1 MAADN
6 KLNIETAERLI
17 ESWARSNLPIYE
29 FMSLRVNSVSG
40 GVYKCSVPLDAN
52 TGNHISTL
60 HAAFQFAAAEI
71 LGGLVVLC
79 NRTDETHVPVVKR
92 LSVDFKHPALSGI
105 SSEASFSDHEVEV
118 MNRALQAT
126 GRYDFELASI
136 VRNEQGQVVAEA
148 TGCYAVRTMA

>member
-17 ESWARSNLPIYE
+17 ESWARSNLPVYE
-29 FMSLRVNSVSG
+29 FINLRVDSVSG

-52 TGNHISTL
+52 TGNHISTI

-79 NRTDETHVPVVKR
+79 NRTNEKYVPVVKS
-92 LSVDFKHPALSGI
+92 LSVEFKRPALSGI
-105 SSEASFSDHEVEV
+105 SSEASFSDLEVDA
-118 MNRALQAT
+118 MNRTLEAT
-126 GRYDFELASI
+126 GRYDFELDSTL
-136 VRNEQGQVVAEA
+136 RDQHGQVVAQA